1 MLLYQIPHNAY
12 TEVEYLYVS
21 GKWSL
26 PAVTGTTPP
35 PLEGFSFTK
44 VDHRRAVVYG
54 GTTRGIQA
62 LGDAYVLQLDTW
74 VCVSL
79 MVTCTLYIYI
89 LSIVFYV
96 VAFTELWT
104 NFLSLFH
111 CGTLEVMC
119 SIFSYSVLKI
129 DLSNEDP
136 V

>member
-74 VCVSL
+74 VCVSPRVYNRKSVQL
-79 MVTCTLYIYI
+79 PYG
-89 LSIVFYV
+89 FY
-96 VAFTELWT
+96 TRHLDRMT
-104 NFLSLFH
+104 
-111 CGTLEVMC
+111 
-119 SIFSYSVLKI
+119 
-129 DLSNEDP
+129 
-136 V
+136 